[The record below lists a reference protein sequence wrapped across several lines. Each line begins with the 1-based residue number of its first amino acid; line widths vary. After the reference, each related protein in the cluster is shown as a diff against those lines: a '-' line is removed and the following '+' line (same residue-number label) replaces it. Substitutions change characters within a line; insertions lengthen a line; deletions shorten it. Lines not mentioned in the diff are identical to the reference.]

1 MPRITLYTTPYCGFC
16 RAAKVLLQTKAV
28 GFNEI
33 DVSEDFA
40 KREEMIA
47 RASGERTVPQ
57 IFIGD
62 RHVGG
67 YDELAQLER
76 EAKLD
81 ALLVELEAVTGTST
95 P

>member
-1 MPRITLYTTPYCGFC
+1 MTRIVLYTTPYCGYC
-16 RAAKVLLQTKAV
+16 RAAKALLQTKGH
-28 GFNEI
+28 GFTEI

-47 RASGERTVPQ
+47 RAIGGRTVPQ

-67 YDELAQLER
+67 YEELAQLER

-81 ALLVELEAVTGTST
+81 ALLAELDTVTGTIA